1 MTMQA
6 DKLDARAGE
15 LSEKIA
21 TGLGIHGK
29 SLEDSARKAGRALP
43 RRVRDRIA
51 VIAEARALRGH
62 PKLERQIDEGT
73 IDRAYRDAALYLDGL
88 DYRASRRKAMLDTL
102 SLIAFRL
109 LVVLGLVIAILAWRD
124 LI

>member
-1 MTMQA
+1 MQA

-43 RRVRDRIA
+43 ARVRDRIA
-51 VIAEARALRGH
+51 VIAEARAVRGH
-62 PKLERQIDEGT
+62 PKLERQIDEAG
-73 IDRAYRDAALYLDGL
+73 IERAYRDAAHYLDSL
-88 DYRASRRKAMLDTL
+88 DYKASRRRAMLDTL

-109 LVVLGLVIAILAWRD
+109 LVVLVLMIAVLAWRD